1 MLNFKQNV
9 ADLTQFLEY
18 PDGFCLQTYKVLLQT
33 QELKHASVSTEQVL
47 FS

>member
-9 ADLTQFLEY
+9 ADLTQFLGY
-18 PDGFCLQTYKVLLQT
+18 ADDFRLLTYKVLLQI
-33 QELKHASVSTEQVL
+33 QELKHASVSIEQVF